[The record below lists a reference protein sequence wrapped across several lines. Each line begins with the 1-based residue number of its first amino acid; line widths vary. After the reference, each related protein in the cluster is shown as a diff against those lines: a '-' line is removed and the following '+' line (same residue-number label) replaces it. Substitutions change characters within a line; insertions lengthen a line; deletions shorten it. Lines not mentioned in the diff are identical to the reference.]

1 MPTCLFISAE
11 YLMDFFFL
19 WGMASLSS
27 PGRSQAQA
35 RTYIPQI
42 HHPRAWAGVMI
53 LAPTTTSKLSNELVF
68 LQRDQLKM

>member
-1 MPTCLFISAE
+1 
-11 YLMDFFFL
+11 
-19 WGMASLSS
+19 MASLSS

-42 HHPRAWAGVMI
+42 HHPRAWARVMI

-68 LQRDQLKM
+68 LQRKSIEDVSLHFPMSGVIFGT